1 MINKSSARSEEK
13 APLVSITVPVYNGD
27 AFMEECL
34 QSILDQTF
42 MDWECV
48 VVNNRSTDRTAE
60 IVQQF
65 VDRDPRFHMVDC
77 EDFVGLIE
85 NWNRL
90 YPHIAEGS
98 KYFKVVQADDY
109 LYPDSIGEMVEVM
122 EANDNVGMCSS
133 YRIDGL
139 KIDGG
144 GLNYFGGPVFSGQDL
159 LIRHLNSEIDISGSV
174 TTLLFRKSD
183 LEKLPTFPKI
193 FDDRDYHVDTLLA
206 YEMMNIAD
214 VGFVFK
220 MLSITRVHAGADTIQ
235 TAEKFSTFR
244 YSREYRFHR
253 FKSLHPDLEKPCR
266 EQRLSYA
273 YYLFR
278 QKIKG
283 NRDCIAWHNQYLIRK
298 FSFGETFIAV
308 LINNGI
314 SFRLRLLFG
323 KKKPK
328 NTNNLNA

>member
-1 MINKSSARSEEK
+1 MIEGNPIYQKA
-13 APLVSITVPVYNGD
+13 APLVSIAVPVYNGEE
-27 AFMEECL
+27 FMEECL
-34 QSILDQTF
+34 QSILDQSFT
-42 MDWECV
+42 DWECV

-65 VDRDPRFHMVDC
+65 VDRDPRFRMVDC

-90 YPHIAEGS
+90 YPHIDEGS
-98 KYFKVVQADDY
+98 KYFKVIQADDY
-109 LYPDSIGEMVEVM
+109 VYSECIGEMVTVM
-122 EANDNVGMCSS
+122 EAHGNVGMCSS

-144 GLNYFGGPVFSGQDL
+144 GLNYYDGPVFSGKDL
-159 LIRHLNSEIDISGSV
+159 LIRHLKSEIDISGSV
-174 TTLLFRKSD
+174 TTLMFRKSD

-220 MLSITRVHAGADTIQ
+220 MLSITRVHEGAYTVT
-235 TAEKFSTFR
+235 TAEKFQTFQF
-244 YSREYRFHR
+244 SQEYRFHR
-253 FKSLHPDLEKPCR
+253 FKELHPDLEKR
-266 EQRLSYA
+266 YRDHRLSYA
-273 YYLFR
+273 YYLFKQR
-278 QKIKG
+278 IKG
-283 NRDCIAWHNQYLIRK
+283 NRKCIEWHNQYLTRK
-298 FSFGETFIAV
+298 FSFIETLKAV

-314 SFRLRLLFG
+314 SFRVKSFFG
-323 KKKPK
+323 NERSR
-328 NTNNLNA
+328 NTYNLNA